1 MIDNVARRLPKFSVV
16 IPLYNKALYIGRALR
31 SVLAQT
37 ITDLELIVIDDGSTD
52 DGCNIVKTFT
62 DDRIRL
68 TRQENRGVSAARN
81 RGIDE
86 AKTDLI
92 AFLDADDEWLPEFL
106 ETVIRLR
113 DRNPEA
119 GAYAT
124 AYEIQERNGD
134 VYSPKYKH
142 IPPAPWEGI
151 IPNYLRSV
159 LAVPIVCSSAVAVPK
174 HVFSDVGG
182 FPLGEYLGEDGDMW
196 LRIALKYPIAFSSRI
211 NAIYHKDAHG
221 RACFNRLIRCE
232 YRLIKT
238 GCDAI
243 NNDVVPQHMLPYLEK
258 YVAKYKIN
266 SASQCILAGER
277 QIAKKILATC
287 KTKQYYMRKLWWRVW
302 AMIPTWVTSCA
313 WYIKRK
319 LFGRPVDKRGR
330 IL

>member
-1 MIDNVARRLPKFSVV
+1 MPAIIPTISVV
-16 IPLYNKALYIGRALR
+16 IPLYNKEKYIKRALD
-31 SVLAQT
+31 SVRAQT
-37 ITDLELIVIDDGSTD
+37 FDDFEVIVINDGSTD
-52 DGCNIVKTFT
+52 NGPSIVEQYN
-62 DDRIRL
+62 DPRIKL
-68 TRQENRGVSAARN
+68 INQENAGVSAARN
-81 RGIDE
+81 RGIKE
-86 AKTDLI
+86 AKADLI
-92 AFLDADDEWLPEFL
+92 AFIDADDEWLPEFL

-113 DRNPEA
+113 DRYPEA

-124 AYEIQERNGD
+124 AYEIQKRNED

-142 IPPAPWEGI
+142 IPPVPWEGI

-174 HVFSDVGG
+174 DVFSDVGG

-221 RACFNRLIRCE
+221 RACFNRMIRCE

-238 GCDAI
+238 GCNAI
-243 NNDVVPQHMLPYLEK
+243 NNDVVPQHMLPYLEV
-258 YVAKYKIN
+258 YVAKYRIT
-266 SASQCILAGER
+266 SASQCILSGER

-287 KTKQYYMRKLWWRVW
+287 KTKRYYMRKLWWRLW
-302 AMIPTWVTSCA
+302 AMMPTWVTSCA

-319 LFGRPVDKRGR
+319 LFGTRGC

>member
-1 MIDNVARRLPKFSVV
+1 MRISVV
-16 IPLYNKALYIGRALR
+16 IPLFNKALYIGRALH
-31 SVLAQT
+31 SVLGQT
-37 ITDLELIVIDDGSTD
+37 FKDFEVVVVNDGSTD
-52 DGCNIVKTFT
+52 NGPDIARQIN
-62 DDRIRL
+62 DPRIRIID
-68 TRQENRGVSAARN
+68 QNNAGVSAARN
-81 RGIDE
+81 RGIEE
-86 AKTDLI
+86 ARADLV

-113 DRNPEA
+113 DRHPEA

-134 VYSPKYKH
+134 VYNPKYKH

-151 IPNYLRSV
+151 IPIYLRSV
-159 LAVPIVCSSAVAVPK
+159 LAVPPVCSSAVAVPK

-182 FPLGEYLGEDGDMW
+182 FPLGEYFGEDGDMW

-211 NAIYHKDAHG
+211 NAIYHRDAHG
-221 RACFNRLIRCE
+221 RACFNRMIRCE

-243 NNDVVPQHMLPYLEK
+243 NNDVVPQHMLPYLEE
-258 YVAKYKIN
+258 YVAKYKII

-287 KTKQYYMRKLWWRVW
+287 KTKQYYMRKLRWRVW
-302 AMIPTWVTSCA
+302 AMMPTWVTSCA

-319 LFGRPVDKRGR
+319 LFGRRG
-330 IL
+330 